1 MANFSFISYKL
12 FPSVLNMSITASV
25 AVIVLIVFRY
35 GCRYLGGITKKIPT
49 VVLYS
54 LWIVVLFRLLCPF
67 SITSDKSFFQ
77 QYDSPINRTGE
88 NVSVMEYVPTD
99 IVRTEYPAVDLPADF
114 LNHIV
119 NHYMPQGEKQLRADP
134 LEAPVAI
141 ATNIWFIGIFVM
153 GMYGFHSYINL
164 KKKLI
169 GAVRLKEN
177 IYICDYI
184 SSPFVIGTVKPKI
197 YLPSTL
203 NENET
208 EYVIAHEKYHIK
220 RFDHMFKLL
229 AYIALTLHWFN
240 PLIWLAFEL
249 AMQDMEMSCDEAVI
263 NKLGD
268 DIRSKYSQSLL
279 NFATGKYIFS
289 GTPLAFGEGDTKVRI
304 KNLYHC
310 EKSNIIYTSIIVLF
324 ASILAFELMLNPDT
338 SKGQILYNGMIYNQ
352 SGSPLITIPGERS
365 KNIGILGE
373 IIDKNAPFTTELSG
387 KNIDEINLNLP
398 VFINEENP
406 ETIFLTTGDG
416 WVPFTAPSME
426 YANTES
432 WIDPVYSDGWDS
444 TYGWSIDYT
453 INLADDV
460 KWYGIYEDI
469 YKKGELVISAPV
481 VYYSAEDDGTTERN
495 IGGVSIKEHL
505 GMRVSIVNSIDDLT
519 FQYTHND
526 YVTSSRKIALPD
538 EEYSSMGIKPT
549 FNTDIGRFKL
559 LSNDSFNLMVISL
572 ATDENGSIYT
582 DYTNPDQACVV
593 VYRFVTS
600 TTPLR

>member
-25 AVIVLIVFRY
+25 AVIVLLVFRC
-35 GCRYLGGITKKIPT
+35 GCKYLGGITKKIPT
-49 VVLYS
+49 VVLYT

-77 QYDSPINRTGE
+77 QYDSPISRTGE
-88 NVSVMEYVPTD
+88 NMSVLEYVPTD
-99 IVRTEYPAVDLPADF
+99 IVHTEYPTVDLPADF
-114 LNHIV
+114 LSHIV
-119 NHYMPQGEKQLRADP
+119 NHYMPQGEEQLRADP

-141 ATNIWFIGIFVM
+141 ATNIWFIGIFSM
-153 GMYGFHSYINL
+153 AMYGFHSYINL

-220 RFDHMFKLL
+220 RFDHIFKLM
-229 AYIALTLHWFN
+229 AFIALTIHWFN
-240 PLIWLAFEL
+240 PFVWIAFEF

-263 NKLGD
+263 KKLGD

-304 KNLYHC
+304 KNLYHS
-310 EKSNIIYTSIIVLF
+310 ERPNIIYTSIIVLF
-324 ASILAFELMLNPDT
+324 AAVLAFELMLNPDT
-338 SKGQILYNGMIYNQ
+338 SKGQILYNGMIYQQ
-352 SGSPLITIPGERS
+352 SGSPLITIPGEQI
-365 KNIGILGE
+365 KNIGVLGD
-373 IIDKNAPFTTELSG
+373 IIDNNAPFTTELSG

-398 VFINEENP
+398 IFMNEETP
-406 ETIFLTTGDG
+406 ETIFLTTGNG
-416 WVPFTAPSME
+416 WIPFTAPSME

-432 WIDPVYSDGWDS
+432 WIDPHWDS
-444 TYGWSIDYT
+444 KTTDRTINYT
-453 INLADDV
+453 INLADDIV
-460 KWYGIYEDI
+460 WYGIYEDI
-469 YKKGELVISAPV
+469 YQNGKLVVSAPV
-481 VYYSAEDDGTTERN
+481 VYYSAEDDGTREYN
-495 IGGVSIKEHL
+495 IGGSSIKEHR
-505 GMRVSIVNSIDDLT
+505 GMRISIANSIDDLT
-519 FQYTHND
+519 FQYMHND
-526 YVTSSRKIALPD
+526 YVTSSRKIALPA
-538 EEYSSMGIKPT
+538 EKYTSMGIKPA

-559 LSNDSFNLMVISL
+559 LSNDSFDLLAISL
-572 ATDENGSIYT
+572 ATNDNDAIYT
-582 DYTNPDQACVV
+582 DHTNPAQACVV